1 MKAGITIKTHDK
13 EDHLRALPKELLA
26 MIFSFLPY
34 SLQIKLRGIAPYWK
48 ESIENFSRLP
58 LLNAKVM
65 HKALSYTS
73 SKATDPIAIGLPQL
87 RQNYAEFHL
96 CPQSVDSLIMRF
108 FSKVVY
114 ETTSGQWQS
123 KELEF
128 PIKIPVSKVFLF
140 AFHKAGLDQQYLSLQ
155 TREQRHAFITHY
167 MDFPDT
173 AKHPRHH
180 FLKNQ
185 SKDSLVRLKESLSR
199 YQDPRYQALILEV
212 ERAIAVAAEKI
223 LPKRIELQVR

>member
-1 MKAGITIKTHDK
+1 MKAGATTKAYSEQDP
-13 EDHLRALPKELLA
+13 LLALPKELLA
-26 MIFSFLPY
+26 MIFCRIPY
-34 SLQIKLRGIAPYWK
+34 GLQLKLRRVARYWK

-73 SKATDPIAIGLPQL
+73 SKATDPMAIGLPQL

-96 CPQSVDSLIMRF
+96 CPQSDDSLIMRF
-108 FSKVVY
+108 FSKAQH
-114 ETTSGQWQS
+114 ETASGQWQS
-123 KELEF
+123 KEMEL

-212 ERAIAVAAEKI
+212 ERAIAVAAEKN